1 MKELKIGRNDDN
13 DIVIKNQSVSRY
25 HAIIHITDSYI
36 VFEDLGSSNGSFIN
50 GNRVLR
56 PTEIT
61 ERSIIK
67 VGTELV
73 AWKNYLTDP
82 YKKSE
87 KIETELNPEDIT
99 DINILDNQT
108 EIKKTDTIIEI
119 KDENSQT
126 LNQTNPKKPFSVT
139 GFILSIL
146 GLFSFPFFILSIM
159 GIMFSSIGISKEKN
173 GLATAGLVISFISI
187 LIGIIIIFL

>member
-73 AWKNYLTDP
+73 AWKNYLTDTN
-82 YKKSE
+82 KKSE
-87 KIETELNPEDIT
+87 KIEKIETELKPEDIT

-108 EIKKTDTIIEI
+108 EIKQTDTIIEI
-119 KDENSQT
+119 KDENSET
-126 LNQTNPKKPFSVT
+126 LNQTNTKKN
-139 GFILSIL
+139 I
-146 GLFSFPFFILSIM
+146 
-159 GIMFSSIGISKEKN
+159 
-173 GLATAGLVISFISI
+173 
-187 LIGIIIIFL
+187 